1 MATNPVQASF
11 DRWWN
16 GISLRA
22 KVTGVTV
29 LLLTIGLT
37 VAGAGTMTVLR
48 TYLLERVDEGIA
60 AFWNGQP
67 SSLDI
72 DHIDDGEFGDAVS
85 AGQIPYYLAA
95 VSPSGKL
102 LADNLTGDKS
112 AFAPIMTSLRLPQVI
127 ALEGQAV
134 TLLDPSKTVEWRV
147 IAYPNALGSNSE
159 QATLVIGRDLRDTNA
174 LLGRYAAIFLLFA
187 IAVVVLGAM
196 ATQLLVTG
204 AFMPLRDVERTAAR
218 FAAGD
223 YSQRLGGAT
232 PNTEVGR
239 LSRSLNTML
248 ARIDRAF
255 ADRARTVDQM
265 RRFVGDASHELR
277 TPLVSLRGYAELY
290 RMGALQNPDDV
301 AQAMDRIER
310 EAIRMGGLVED
321 LLELAR
327 LDEARPLERVAVDLL
342 SIAQDAALDAAA
354 SAPERRITVVVPEPV
369 FEELAEESSSPEP
382 AQADADAPD
391 PTPDADAAVAGVAPA
406 ARRAG
411 VTAGAFA
418 FAGATLARLRRRRP
432 VRGATTGAPA
442 PAPLPP
448 VGPIVY
454 AEENKIRQV
463 VTNLM
468 GNAMRFTRDNSPI
481 EIVVD
486 VDRTA
491 GFGVIAIVDHGEG
504 IPPQLREKIFQRFW
518 RADTSRTRDTGG
530 SGLGLAIVAGIVAN
544 HEGHVEVVETPGGGA
559 TFRVSLPLLPTVEP
573 ERVSTT
579 PPAAPKGRPRRP

>member
-1 MATNPVQASF
+1 VANPVSASF
-11 DRWWN
+11 DHWWN

-29 LLLTIGLT
+29 FLLTLGLT
-37 VAGAGTMTVLR
+37 VAGAGTMSVLR
-48 TYLLERVDEGIA
+48 TYLVERVDGVILTQGQDMHAGISFDEVREWPTGYA
-60 AFWNGQP
+60 A
-67 SSLDI
+67 
-72 DHIDDGEFGDAVS
+72 AVS
-85 AGQIPYYLAA
+85 ASGELLTQNLDPELAE
-95 VSPSGKL
+95 SGPVL
-102 LADNLTGDKS
+102 DALTL
-112 AFAPIMTSLRLPQVI
+112 THVVR
-127 ALEGQAV
+127 LEGTPV
-134 TLLDPSKTVEWRV
+134 TLLDASKTIEWRV
-147 IAYPNALGSNSE
+147 VAYPNAVGLGSD
-159 QATLVIGRDLRDTNA
+159 QATLVIGRNLSDTNA

-187 IAVVVLGAM
+187 MAVVVLGALG
-196 ATQLLVTG
+196 THLLVTG

-255 ADRARTVDQM
+255 ADRARTVEQM

-290 RMGALQNPDDV
+290 RMGALQTPDDV

-342 SIAQDAALDAAA
+342 LIAQDAALDAAA
-354 SAPERRITVVVPEPV
+354 SAPERRITVVVPE
-369 FEELAEESSSPEP
+369 EPEP
-382 AQADADAPD
+382 EPTGSEVAAVD
-391 PTPDADAAVAGVAPA
+391 PAAEADAAVAGVAPA

-411 VTAGAFA
+411 ATVGAFA

-432 VRGATTGAPA
+432 ARGAASPPPA
-442 PAPLPP
+442 AAPLPP
-448 VGPIVY
+448 VGPIVF

-468 GNAMRFTRDNSPI
+468 GNALRFTKGDSPI

-486 VDRTA
+486 VDRA
-491 GFGVIAIVDHGEG
+491 ARYGVIAIVDHGEG
-504 IPPQLREKIFQRFW
+504 IPPQLREKIFQRFF
-518 RADTSRTRDTGG
+518 RADSSRTRDTGG
-530 SGLGLAIVAGIVAN
+530 SGLGLAIVAGIIAN
-544 HEGHVEVVETPGGGA
+544 HEGYVEVVETPGGGA
-559 TFRVSLPLLPTVEP
+559 TFRVSLPLLPSDT
-573 ERVSTT
+573 
-579 PPAAPKGRPRRP
+579 PAAPSPEPVPAPRGRGRRP

>member
-1 MATNPVQASF
+1 VANPVSASF

-29 LLLTIGLT
+29 FLLTLGLT
-37 VAGAGTMTVLR
+37 VAGAGTMSVLR
-48 TYLLERVDEGIA
+48 TYLVERVDESINAQEALLTGPLELGDVRAYPDGYA
-60 AFWNGQP
+60 A
-67 SSLDI
+67 
-72 DHIDDGEFGDAVS
+72 AVS
-85 AGQIPYYLAA
+85 A
-95 VSPSGKL
+95 SGGL
-102 LADNLTGDKS
+102 ITDNLSGEQADFGPVLDDLTLAHVVG
-112 AFAPIMTSLRLPQVI
+112 
-127 ALEGQAV
+127 LEGRHLTV
-134 TLLDPSKTVEWRV
+134 LDASQTVEWRV
-147 IAYPNALGSNSE
+147 TALPNAVGKGSE
-159 QATLVIGRDLRDTNA
+159 QATLVIGRNLSDTNA

-187 IAVVVLGAM
+187 MAVVVLGAM
-196 ATQLLVTG
+196 GTHLLVTG

-290 RMGALQNPDDV
+290 RMGALQTPDDV

-342 SIAQDAALDAAA
+342 LIAQDAALDAAA
-354 SAPERRITVVVPEPV
+354 SAPERRITVVVPE
-369 FEELAEESSSPEP
+369 EPEP
-382 AQADADAPD
+382 EPTGAEPTADPSAE
-391 PTPDADAAVAGVAPA
+391 ADAAVAGVAPA

-411 VTAGAFA
+411 ASAGAFA

-432 VRGATTGAPA
+432 PRGAAAPTPA
-442 PAPLPP
+442 AAPLPS
-448 VGPIVY
+448 VGPIVF

-468 GNAMRFTRDNSPI
+468 GNALRFTRDDSPI

-486 VDRTA
+486 VDRA
-491 GFGVIAIVDHGEG
+491 ARYGVIAIVDHGEG
-504 IPPQLREKIFQRFW
+504 IPPQLREKIFQRFF
-518 RADTSRTRDTGG
+518 RADSSRTRDTGG
-530 SGLGLAIVAGIVAN
+530 SGLGLAIVAGIIAN
-544 HEGHVEVVETPGGGA
+544 HEGYVEVVETPGGGA
-559 TFRVSLPLLPTVEP
+559 TFRVSLPLLP
-573 ERVSTT
+573 SDA
-579 PPAAPKGRPRRP
+579 PAAESPAPVPAARGRGRRP

>member
-1 MATNPVQASF
+1 MANPVVASF

-29 LLLTIGLT
+29 LLLTLGLT

-48 TYLLERVDEGIA
+48 TYLVERVDGVIVAQGEEMNADIT
-60 AFWNGQP
+60 
-67 SSLDI
+67 LDDVRSYPI
-72 DHIDDGEFGDAVS
+72 GYA
-85 AGQIPYYLAA
+85 AA
-95 VSPSGKL
+95 VTASGEI
-102 LADNLTGDKS
+102 LAHNQAAEVAENGPVLDSLTLS
-112 AFAPIMTSLRLPQVI
+112 RVVR
-127 ALEGQAV
+127 LEGRPI
-134 TLLDPSKTVEWRV
+134 TLLDASQTIEWRV
-147 IAYPNALGSNSE
+147 AAYPNAVGLASD
-159 QATLVIGRDLRDTNA
+159 QATLVIGRNLSDTNA

-187 IAVVVLGAM
+187 IAVVVIGAM

-204 AFMPLRDVERTAAR
+204 AFMPLREVERTAAR

-255 ADRARTVDQM
+255 ADRDRTVAQM

-290 RMGALQNPDDV
+290 RMGALQTPDDV

-342 SIAQDAALDAAA
+342 LIAQDAALDAAA
-354 SAPERRITVVVPEPV
+354 SSPGRRITVVVP
-369 FEELAEESSSPEP
+369 AEAEPEP
-382 AQADADAPD
+382 PGSAPGADLIAE
-391 PTPDADAAVAGVAPA
+391 ADAAVAGVAPA

-411 VTAGAFA
+411 ATAGAFA

-432 VRGATTGAPA
+432 PRGTTAAAPVE
-442 PAPLPP
+442 PLPP
-448 VGPIVY
+448 VGPIVF
-454 AEENKIRQV
+454 AEENKVRQV

-468 GNAMRFTRDNSPI
+468 GNALRFTRDDSPI

-486 VDRTA
+486 VDRV
-491 GFGVIAIVDHGEG
+491 GRYGVIAIVDHGEG
-504 IPPQLREKIFQRFW
+504 IPPKLREKIFQRFY
-518 RADTSRTRDTGG
+518 RADRSRTRDTGG

-544 HEGHVEVVETPGGGA
+544 HDGYVEVVETPGGGA
-559 TFRVSLPLLPTVEP
+559 TFRVSLPLLPNEV
-573 ERVSTT
+573 
-579 PPAAPKGRPRRP
+579 AAPPSPNPKPTPRGRARRS

>member
-1 MATNPVQASF
+1 VANPVSASF

-29 LLLTIGLT
+29 FLLTLGLT
-37 VAGAGTMTVLR
+37 VAGAGTMSVLR
-48 TYLLERVDEGIA
+48 TYLVERVDEVINAQEVELTGALEIA
-60 AFWNGQP
+60 DVREYP
-67 SSLDI
+67 
-72 DHIDDGEFGDAVS
+72 DGFAAAVS
-85 AGQIPYYLAA
+85 A
-95 VSPSGKL
+95 SGTL
-102 LADNLTGDKS
+102 ITDNLSGDLADFGPVLDQLTL
-112 AFAPIMTSLRLPQVI
+112 ARVV
-127 ALEGQAV
+127 ALEGRHLTV
-134 TLLDPSKTVEWRV
+134 LDASQTVEWRV
-147 IAYPNALGSNSE
+147 TALPNAVGKGSE
-159 QATLVIGRDLRDTNA
+159 QATLVIGRNLSDTNA

-187 IAVVVLGAM
+187 MAVVVLGAM
-196 ATQLLVTG
+196 GTHLLVTG

-290 RMGALQNPDDV
+290 RMGALQTPDDV

-310 EAIRMGGLVED
+310 EAIRMGALVED

-342 SIAQDAALDAAA
+342 PIAQDAALDAAA
-354 SAPERRITVVVPEPV
+354 SAPERRITVVVPE
-369 FEELAEESSSPEP
+369 EPEP
-382 AQADADAPD
+382 EQSDSAAATDAGAE
-391 PTPDADAAVAGVAPA
+391 ADAAVAGVAPA

-411 VTAGAFA
+411 ATAGAFG

-432 VRGATTGAPA
+432 PRDTTTPA
-442 PAPLPP
+442 AVPAPLPA

-454 AEENKIRQV
+454 AEENKVRQV

-468 GNAMRFTRDNSPI
+468 GNALRFTKDDSPI

-486 VDRTA
+486 VDRA
-491 GFGVIAIVDHGEG
+491 ARYGVIAIVDHGEG
-504 IPPQLREKIFQRFW
+504 IPPQLREKIFQRFF
-518 RADTSRTRDTGG
+518 RADRSRTRDTGG
-530 SGLGLAIVAGIVAN
+530 SGLGLAIVAGIIAN
-544 HEGHVEVVETPGGGA
+544 HEGYVEVVETPGGGA
-559 TFRVSLPLLPTVEP
+559 TFRVSLPLLP
-573 ERVSTT
+573 SDD
-579 PPAAPKGRPRRP
+579 PPAPSPEPGTGSRGRARRP

>member
-1 MATNPVQASF
+1 MANPFSASF

-29 LLLTIGLT
+29 FLLTLGLI

-48 TYLLERVDEGIA
+48 AYLVERLDEAIRAQGSEMTTPLKIGEVENYLAGYA
-60 AFWNGQP
+60 A
-67 SSLDI
+67 
-72 DHIDDGEFGDAVS
+72 AVS
-85 AGQIPYYLAA
+85 A
-95 VSPSGKL
+95 SGEL
-102 LADNLTGDKS
+102 LADNLPDEDAAAAPVLSTLTLAQVVSLDGHPITLFDATGT
-112 AFAPIMTSLRLPQVI
+112 I
-127 ALEGQAV
+127 
-134 TLLDPSKTVEWRV
+134 EWRIV
-147 IAYPNALGSNSE
+147 AYPASVGTGST
-159 QATLVIGRDLRDTNA
+159 QATLVIGRNMSDTNA

-327 LDEARPLERVAVDLL
+327 LDEARPLQRVAVDLL
-342 SIAQDAALDAAA
+342 PIAQDAALDAAA
-354 SAPERRITVVVPEPV
+354 SAPDRRITVVVPE
-369 FEELAEESSSPEP
+369 EPEP
-382 AQADADAPD
+382 ETPGEPVTVEPGADAE
-391 PTPDADAAVAGVAPA
+391 AAVASVAPA

-411 VTAGAFA
+411 AGSGAFG

-432 VRGATTGAPA
+432 ARDAAQPAPA
-442 PAPLPP
+442 SAPLPP
-448 VGPIVY
+448 IGPIVF

-468 GNAMRFTRDNSPI
+468 GNAMRFTKDDSPI

-486 VDRTA
+486 VDRA
-491 GFGVIAIVDHGEG
+491 GGYGVIAIVDHGEG
-504 IPPQLREKIFQRFW
+504 IPPQLREKIFQRFF
-518 RADTSRTRDTGG
+518 RADSSRTRDTGG
-530 SGLGLAIVAGIVAN
+530 SGLGLAIVAGIVTN

-559 TFRVSLPLLPTVEP
+559 TFRVSLPLLPSPPETPSSPEP
-573 ERVSTT
+573 PT
-579 PPAAPKGRPRRP
+579 APKGRARAS

>member
-1 MATNPVQASF
+1 VANPLSASF

-16 GISLRA
+16 GVSLRA

-29 LLLTIGLT
+29 FLLTLGLT

-48 TYLLERVDEGIA
+48 TYLVERVDESISLQESVLTAGLELDAVREYRDGYA
-60 AFWNGQP
+60 A
-67 SSLDI
+67 
-72 DHIDDGEFGDAVS
+72 AVS
-85 AGQIPYYLAA
+85 A
-95 VSPSGKL
+95 SGEL
-102 LADNLTGDKS
+102 LADNLSGEQADFGPVLDDLTL
-112 AFAPIMTSLRLPQVI
+112 AHVV
-127 ALEGQAV
+127 ALEGRHL
-134 TLLDPSKTVEWRV
+134 TLLDASKTVEWRV
-147 IAYPNALGSNSE
+147 VALPNAVGSGSD
-159 QATLVIGRDLRDTNA
+159 QATLVVGRNLSDTNA

-204 AFMPLRDVERTAAR
+204 AFMSLRDVERTAAR

-290 RMGALQNPDDV
+290 RMGALQTPDDV

-310 EAIRMGGLVED
+310 EAIRMGALVED

-342 SIAQDAALDAAA
+342 PIAQDAALDAAA
-354 SAPERRITVVVPEPV
+354 SAPERRITVVVPE
-369 FEELAEESSSPEP
+369 EPEP
-382 AQADADAPD
+382 EPTDASATVD
-391 PTPDADAAVAGVAPA
+391 PVAEADAAVAGVAPA

-411 VTAGAFA
+411 ATAGAFA

-432 VRGATTGAPA
+432 PRGAAAPAPA
-442 PAPLPP
+442 PAPLPAI
-448 VGPIVY
+448 GPIVF

-468 GNAMRFTRDNSPI
+468 GNALRFTKDDSPI

-486 VDRTA
+486 VDRA
-491 GFGVIAIVDHGEG
+491 ARYGVIAIVDHGDG
-504 IPPQLREKIFQRFW
+504 IPPQLREKIFQRFF
-518 RADTSRTRDTGG
+518 RADSSRTRDTGG
-530 SGLGLAIVAGIVAN
+530 SGLGLAIVAGIIAN

-559 TFRVSLPLLPTVEP
+559 TFRVSLPLLPSNEEP
-573 ERVSTT
+573 APS
-579 PPAAPKGRPRRP
+579 PALAAPPRGRARRP

>member
-1 MATNPVQASF
+1 VANPVSASF

-29 LLLTIGLT
+29 FLLTLGLT
-37 VAGAGTMTVLR
+37 VAGAGTMSVLR
-48 TYLLERVDEGIA
+48 TYLVERVDESINAQEALLTGPLELGDVRAYPDGYA
-60 AFWNGQP
+60 A
-67 SSLDI
+67 
-72 DHIDDGEFGDAVS
+72 AVS
-85 AGQIPYYLAA
+85 A
-95 VSPSGKL
+95 SGGL
-102 LADNLTGDKS
+102 ITDNLSGEQADFGPVLDDLTLAHVVG
-112 AFAPIMTSLRLPQVI
+112 
-127 ALEGQAV
+127 LEGRHLTV
-134 TLLDPSKTVEWRV
+134 LDASQTVEWRV
-147 IAYPNALGSNSE
+147 TALPNAVGKGSE
-159 QATLVIGRDLRDTNA
+159 QATLVIGRNLSDTNA

-187 IAVVVLGAM
+187 MAVVVLGAM
-196 ATQLLVTG
+196 GTHLLVTG

-290 RMGALQNPDDV
+290 RMGALQTPDDV

-342 SIAQDAALDAAA
+342 LIAQDAALDAAA
-354 SAPERRITVVVPEPV
+354 SAPERRITVVVPE
-369 FEELAEESSSPEP
+369 EPEP
-382 AQADADAPD
+382 EPTGAEPTADPSAE
-391 PTPDADAAVAGVAPA
+391 ADAAVAGVAPA

-411 VTAGAFA
+411 ASAGAFA

-432 VRGATTGAPA
+432 PRGAAAPTPA
-442 PAPLPP
+442 AAPLPS
-448 VGPIVY
+448 VGPIVF

-468 GNAMRFTRDNSPI
+468 GNALRFTRDDSPI

-486 VDRTA
+486 VDRA
-491 GFGVIAIVDHGEG
+491 ARYGVIAIVDHGEG
-504 IPPQLREKIFQRFW
+504 IPPQLREKIFQRFF
-518 RADTSRTRDTGG
+518 RADSSRTRDTGG
-530 SGLGLAIVAGIVAN
+530 SGLGLAIVAGIIAN
-544 HEGHVEVVETPGGGA
+544 HEGYVEVVETPGGGA
-559 TFRVSLPLLPTVEP
+559 TFRVSLPLLPSEAQ
-573 ERVSTT
+573 
-579 PPAAPKGRPRRP
+579 PAESPAPVPAPRGRGRRP

>member
-1 MATNPVQASF
+1 MANPVSASF

-29 LLLTIGLT
+29 FLLTLGLT

-48 TYLLERVDEGIA
+48 SYLVERVDGVILTQGQETHAGLGLDDVRNYPPVFYA
-60 AFWNGQP
+60 A
-67 SSLDI
+67 
-72 DHIDDGEFGDAVS
+72 AVS
-85 AGQIPYYLAA
+85 A
-95 VSPSGKL
+95 SGEL
-102 LADNLTGDKS
+102 LAQNLESDVAESGPVLD
-112 AFAPIMTSLRLPQVI
+112 SLTLTHVVQ
-127 ALEGQAV
+127 LEGNPV
-134 TLLDPSKTVEWRV
+134 TLLDESKTIEWRV
-147 IAYPNALGSNSE
+147 VAYPNAVGLGSD
-159 QATLVIGRDLRDTNA
+159 QATLVIGRNLSDTNA

-187 IAVVVLGAM
+187 MAVVVLGAM
-196 ATQLLVTG
+196 GTHLLVTG

-290 RMGALQNPDDV
+290 RMGALQTSDDV

-310 EAIRMGGLVED
+310 EAIRMGALVED

-354 SAPERRITVVVPEPV
+354 SAPERRITVVVPE
-369 FEELAEESSSPEP
+369 EP
-382 AQADADAPD
+382 DSEPTDADAVTGIHPAAE
-391 PTPDADAAVAGVAPA
+391 ADAAVAGVAPA

-411 VTAGAFA
+411 VSAGAFA
-418 FAGATLARLRRRRP
+418 FAGATLARLR
-432 VRGATTGAPA
+432 
-442 PAPLPP
+442 
-448 VGPIVY
+448 
-454 AEENKIRQV
+454 
-463 VTNLM
+463 
-468 GNAMRFTRDNSPI
+468 
-481 EIVVD
+481 
-486 VDRTA
+486 
-491 GFGVIAIVDHGEG
+491 
-504 IPPQLREKIFQRFW
+504 
-518 RADTSRTRDTGG
+518 
-530 SGLGLAIVAGIVAN
+530 
-544 HEGHVEVVETPGGGA
+544 
-559 TFRVSLPLLPTVEP
+559 
-573 ERVSTT
+573 
-579 PPAAPKGRPRRP
+579 

>member
-1 MATNPVQASF
+1 VANPVSASF

-29 LLLTIGLT
+29 FLVTLGLT

-48 TYLLERVDEGIA
+48 TYLVERVDDALLAQGSELHAGLT
-60 AFWNGQP
+60 
-67 SSLDI
+67 LD
-72 DHIDDGEFGDAVS
+72 DVRDFQSGYRAAVS
-85 AGQIPYYLAA
+85 ATGR
-95 VSPSGKL
+95 L
-102 LADNLTGDKS
+102 LVDNLTDEDEANGPVVS
-112 AFAPIMTSLRLPQVI
+112 GLTLAQVV
-127 ALEGQAV
+127 ALEGHPI
-134 TLLDPSKTVEWRV
+134 TLLDESQTVEWRV
-147 IAYPNALGSNSE
+147 IAYPATVGSGTE
-159 QATLVIGRDLRDTNA
+159 QATLVIGRNLSDTNA

-187 IAVVVLGAM
+187 IAVVVVGAM
-196 ATQLLVTG
+196 ATYLLVTG

-255 ADRARTVDQM
+255 ADRARTVEQM

-290 RMGALQNPDDV
+290 RMGALQKPDDV

-310 EAIRMGGLVED
+310 EAIRMGALVED

-327 LDEARPLERVAVDLL
+327 LDEARPLQRAAVDLL
-342 SIAQDAALDAAA
+342 PIAQDAALDAAA
-354 SAPERRITVVVPEPV
+354 SAPERRITVVVPEEP
-369 FEELAEESSSPEP
+369 EPEP
-382 AQADADAPD
+382 AEALPGAPTSGAGESDAATDAE
-391 PTPDADAAVAGVAPA
+391 AAVAGVAPA
-406 ARRAG
+406 ARRLGA
-411 VTAGAFA
+411 TAGAFA

-432 VRGATTGAPA
+432 ARDTADPTPA

-468 GNAMRFTRDNSPI
+468 GNAMRFTKDDSPI

-486 VDRTA
+486 VDRA
-491 GFGVIAIVDHGEG
+491 GGYGVIAIVDHGEG

-559 TFRVSLPLLPTVEP
+559 TFRVSLPLLPSPAAETP
-573 ERVSTT
+573 SPT
-579 PPAAPKGRPRRP
+579 PPTPAKGRARRP

>member
-1 MATNPVQASF
+1 MANPVSASF

-29 LLLTIGLT
+29 FLLTLGLT

-48 TYLLERVDEGIA
+48 TYLVERVDEVLLKQGNTLEAGLDLESVREMPIA
-60 AFWNGQP
+60 GGYVW
-67 SSLDI
+67 
-72 DHIDDGEFGDAVS
+72 AVS
-85 AGQIPYYLAA
+85 AGG
-95 VSPSGKL
+95 VV
-102 LADNLTGDKS
+102 LADNLDADANAIGPVLDDFTL
-112 AFAPIMTSLRLPQVI
+112 AHVVSLG
-127 ALEGQAV
+127 GQPV
-134 TLLDPSKTVEWRV
+134 TLVDESKTVEWRV
-147 IAYPNALGSNSE
+147 VAYPTAVGTGFE
-159 QATLVIGRDLRDTNA
+159 QATLVIGRNLSDTNA

-255 ADRARTVDQM
+255 ADRARTVEQM

-290 RMGALQNPDDV
+290 RMGALQTPDDI

-327 LDEARPLERVAVDLL
+327 LDEARPLQRAAVDLL
-342 SIAQDAALDAAA
+342 PIAQDAALDAAA
-354 SAPERRITVVVPEPV
+354 SAPERRITVVVPE
-369 FEELAEESSSPEP
+369 EAEPEAAAEPEGETP
-382 AQADADAPD
+382 AAEPM
-391 PTPDADAAVAGVAPA
+391 DADAAVAEVAPA

-411 VTAGAFA
+411 ATTGAFA

-432 VRGATTGAPA
+432 ARGAADPTPA
-442 PAPLPP
+442 PAPLPA
-448 VGPIVY
+448 VGPIVF

-468 GNAMRFTRDNSPI
+468 GNAMRFTPNDSPI

-486 VDRTA
+486 VDRA
-491 GFGVIAIVDHGEG
+491 GGYGVIAIVDHGDG
-504 IPPQLREKIFQRFW
+504 IPPQIREKIFQRFW
-518 RADTSRTRDTGG
+518 RADNSRARDTGG

-559 TFRVSLPLLPTVEP
+559 TFRVSLPLLPSAEP
-573 ERVSTT
+573 EAPSPALET
-579 PPAAPKGRPRRP
+579 PPRGRSRRP

>member
-1 MATNPVQASF
+1 VATNPVQASF

-37 VAGAGTMTVLR
+37 VAGAGTMYVLR

-60 AFWNGQP
+60 AVAGGVPPGFDFERINR
-67 SSLDI
+67 D
-72 DHIDDGEFGDAVS
+72 FGDDVAS
-85 AGQIPYYLAA
+85 GQIPYYLAA
-95 VSPSGKL
+95 VSSAGTL
-102 LADNLTGDKS
+102 LDDNLTGDQGD
-112 AFAPIMTSLRLPQVI
+112 FAPVTTDLQLTNVI
-127 ALEGQAV
+127 ALGGQGI
-134 TLLDPSKTVEWRV
+134 TLLDATKTVEWRV
-147 IAYPNALGSNSE
+147 IAYPNALGSSSE
-159 QATLVIGRDLRDTNA
+159 QATLVIGRDLSDTNA

-204 AFMPLRDVERTAAR
+204 AFMPLRNVERTAAR

-290 RMGALQNPDDV
+290 RMGALQKPDDV

-369 FEELAEESSSPEP
+369 FEELAPDSSETDGET
-382 AQADADAPD
+382 ADTLD
-391 PTPDADAAVAGVAPA
+391 PMPDADAAVARVAPA

-411 VTAGAFA
+411 FTAGAFA

-432 VRGATTGAPA
+432 VRGDATGVPA
-442 PAPLPP
+442 LAPLPP
-448 VGPIVY
+448 RGPLVY

-486 VDRTA
+486 VDRAA

-559 TFRVSLPLLPTVEP
+559 TFRVSLPLLPNVEAEP
-573 ERVSTT
+573 VSPT
-579 PPAAPKGRPRRP
+579 PAALPKGRPRRP

>member
-1 MATNPVQASF
+1 MANPVAASF

-29 LLLTIGLT
+29 FLLTLGLI

-48 TYLLERVDEGIA
+48 AYMVERLDDAIRGQGSEMTAGLSLRDIETYQTG
-60 AFWNGQP
+60 
-67 SSLDI
+67 
-72 DHIDDGEFGDAVS
+72 
-85 AGQIPYYLAA
+85 YLAA
-95 VSPSGKL
+95 VSAHGEL
-102 LADNLTGDKS
+102 LADNYSDEDAPNAPVMDGLTLAKVVELDGQ
-112 AFAPIMTSLRLPQVI
+112 PI
-127 ALEGQAV
+127 
-134 TLLDPSKTVEWRV
+134 TLFDATGTIEWRV
-147 IAYPNALGSNSE
+147 VAYPASVGTGST
-159 QATLVIGRDLRDTNA
+159 QASLVIGRNLSETNA

-187 IAVVVLGAM
+187 IAVVILGAM

-290 RMGALQNPDDV
+290 RMGALQTPDDV

-310 EAIRMGGLVED
+310 EAIRMGALVED

-342 SIAQDAALDAAA
+342 PIAQDAALDAAA
-354 SAPERRITVVVPEPV
+354 SAPERRITVVVPEEP
-369 FEELAEESSSPEP
+369 EAEPSGEESAADP
-382 AQADADAPD
+382 AAE
-391 PTPDADAAVAGVAPA
+391 ADAAVATLAPPA
-406 ARRAG
+406 PRAG
-411 VTAGAFA
+411 HGAGAVA
-418 FAGATLARLRRRRP
+418 VAGATHAPLRRRRP
-432 VRGATTGAPA
+432 ARGTTGAAPA
-442 PAPLPP
+442 PTPLPP
-448 VGPIVY
+448 VGPIVL

-468 GNAMRFTRDNSPI
+468 GNAMRFTADDSPI

-486 VDRTA
+486 VDRA
-491 GFGVIAIVDHGEG
+491 GGYGVIAVVDHGEG
-504 IPPQLREKIFQRFW
+504 IPPQLREKIFQRFF
-518 RADTSRTRDTGG
+518 RADSSRTRDTGG
-530 SGLGLAIVAGIVAN
+530 SGLGLAIVAGIVEN
-544 HEGHVEVVETPGGGA
+544 HEGYVEVVETPGGGA
-559 TFRVSLPLLPTVEP
+559 TFRVSLPLLPSPAEAEP
-573 ERVSTT
+573 SPEPTT
-579 PPAAPKGRPRRP
+579 APKGRARRP